1 MLPFD
6 PVAQLSHLQG
16 DLSGILRA
24 LTSIKKACDDA
35 TAAPPTPPSA
45 SADEGGENSENGE
58 SEENGA
64 ADASGA
70 ADANDTHVDAFD
82 QLEARL
88 EKLFNEPNS

>member
-35 TAAPPTPPSA
+35 ATAPPTPPSA
-45 SADEGGENSENGE
+45 SAEEGGLNGENGE
-58 SEENGA
+58 NGA
-64 ADASGA
+64 KDASGGA
-70 ADANDTHVDAFD
+70 TDANGTRVDAFD

-88 EKLFNEPNS
+88 EKMFNEPSS